1 MGRGKQHPCQGLAMV
16 QQSKH
21 IPAIEGSGGGINPPL
36 PDVRTHDILGQ
47 LPDLSRMCRYCTA
60 DDISRFLRNISSVLD
75 EDRKRMTEW
84 RTGRDRLITGIAG
97 SGRHELKGIHETL
110 NRIEIERFLLTFS
123 VASLHHNCTHYRD
136 ELAKRAMEVVAGELD
151 GRGSSLPDIPFAL
164 ISMGSDG
171 REEQT
176 LITDQDYLIVYGDGG
191 GEGADKY
198 FLEYST
204 LLVDRMEEAGFKRCT
219 GDIMPTNPTWRGS
232 LSQWRRRL
240 TAIVRYEVEDYG
252 KNMMDLIV
260 LSDARY
266 VAGDRSIAEC
276 LIGLIRGMERDYF
289 QVLWGMARAA
299 TEMRL
304 ALGFMKRLWTEGSG
318 DHKGEFN
325 LKLLAWAPLVMNIR
339 ILAINQGVPA
349 TNTVERTA
357 FLEKEGSFSAEMA
370 QALRDAYYILTKY
383 RILMQINVIKGVQ
396 SDANYLNPY
405 GLPAEEHEKIRQAIV
420 RIEELQ
426 KVIHT
431 NFSII

>member
-1 MGRGKQHPCQGLAMV
+1 MQELAMIRKAR
-16 QQSKH
+16 QM
-21 IPAIEGSGGGINPPL
+21 PASGEKGTARQPSADGPG
-36 PDVRTHDILGQ
+36 HDILAR
-47 LPDLSRMCRYCTA
+47 LPDLRHISRYCTA
-60 DDISRFLRNISSVLD
+60 DDISRFLRTISSMLD
-75 EDRKRMTEW
+75 GDRQRMTGW
-84 RTGRDRLITGIAG
+84 RAECELLMERIAG
-97 SGRHELKGIHETL
+97 ALHHELQSIHERL

-123 VASLHHNCTHYRD
+123 VAALHHNCTHYRD
-136 ELAKRAMEVVAGELD
+136 ELAKRAMALVADEFESRD
-151 GRGSSLPDIPFAL
+151 SRLPPVPFAL

-191 GEGADKY
+191 GEEADRY

-204 LLVDRMEEAGFKRCT
+204 LLVDRLEEAGFKRCT
-219 GDIMPTNPTWRGS
+219 GGIMPKNSTWRGS
-232 LSQWRRRL
+232 LAQWRRRL
-240 TAIVRYEVEDYG
+240 TAIVRYEVEDYA

-260 LSDARY
+260 LSDARF
-266 VAGDRSIAEC
+266 VAGDRSIAES

-318 DHKGEFN
+318 EHKGEFN

-349 TNTVERTA
+349 TNTVERVV
-357 FLEKEGSFSAEMA
+357 FLEREGSFSAEMA

-396 SDANYLNPY
+396 SDSHYLNPY
-405 GLPAEEHEKIRQAIV
+405 GLPAEEHEKVRHAIIRV
-420 RIEELQ
+420 EDLQ
-426 KVIHT
+426 KIIHT
-431 NFSII
+431 NFSIV